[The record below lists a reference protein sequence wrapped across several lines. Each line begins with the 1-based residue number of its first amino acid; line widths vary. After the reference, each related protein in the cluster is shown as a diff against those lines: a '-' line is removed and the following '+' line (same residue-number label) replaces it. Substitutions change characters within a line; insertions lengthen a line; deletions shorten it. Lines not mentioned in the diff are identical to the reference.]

1 MSDGP
6 RDSWPRRALSGLYG
20 RVTRARRRWYDARP
34 ERRRR
39 LDVPVISVGNLVSG
53 GSGKTPVVAAIA
65 RLLQA
70 HGERPAILSRGYG
83 RKEHPAGVLVVSDG
97 QHANEPVWRTGDEP
111 LMLARALPGV
121 SVLVC
126 PDRYTAGR
134 VAVGALGATVC
145 LLDDGFQHIQ
155 LARDIDLLLVSM
167 DDLVEPLLPFGH
179 LREPVDAG
187 QLADAVLVPGSHEN
201 VWRVA
206 GAIGLEVAF
215 QTVPRYR
222 LDGVAP
228 GTRVVAVA
236 GIARPHR
243 FIESLRTFPCE
254 IVAERLFRDH
264 HWYTAQDLGAIRA
277 VAVERGASMVV
288 TTAKDAVR
296 LSADTLGLPIAV
308 LDLEVSIEPAPVF
321 ENWLLS
327 HLERARQTR
336 AGAPS

>member
-1 MSDGP
+1 
-6 RDSWPRRALSGLYG
+6 
-20 RVTRARRRWYDARP
+20 VTRARRDWYQARP

-83 RKEHPAGVLVVSDG
+83 RKEHPTGVLVVSNG
-97 QHANEPVWRTGDEP
+97 LEVAEPVWRTGDEP

-126 PDRYTAGR
+126 PDRYTAGV

-155 LARDIDLLLVSM
+155 LERDVDLLLVSM

-215 QTVPRYR
+215 QTVPRFR
-222 LDGVAP
+222 LDGVPP

-236 GIARPHR
+236 GIARPQR
-243 FIESLRTFPCE
+243 FVEALRTFPCE

-264 HWYTAQDLGAIRA
+264 HWYTAQDLDGIRA
-277 VAVERGASMVV
+277 AVEAGAASMVV

-296 LSADTLGLPIAV
+296 LPADALGVPVKV

-327 HLERARQTR
+327 HLARARQPRT
-336 AGAPS
+336 GAQP